1 LILIAYLYEVRYGT
15 VPLPTPKKVEE
26 EVKYVRAD
34 GISTKEIRNFF
45 KEISTLHTTEIPAS
59 LEV

>member
-1 LILIAYLYEVRYGT
+1 LIAYLYEVRYGT

-34 GISTKEIRNFF
+34 GISTKEIS
-45 KEISTLHTTEIPAS
+45 KEIFLKK
-59 LEV
+59 